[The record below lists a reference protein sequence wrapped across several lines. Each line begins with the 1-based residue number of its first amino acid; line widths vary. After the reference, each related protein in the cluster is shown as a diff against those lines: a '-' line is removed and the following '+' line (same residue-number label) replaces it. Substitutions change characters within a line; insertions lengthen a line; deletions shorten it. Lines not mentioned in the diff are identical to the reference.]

1 VSDLSAK
8 RDLHRGFSDA
18 LVRAVEI
25 VVTPGIFAGFGY
37 LLDRAFGT
45 APVLVLVLFF
55 LGLAGVAVKL
65 YYGYSAEMA
74 RHDEGAPW
82 APAARARG
90 RQR

>member
-1 VSDLSAK
+1 MTELSAK
-8 RDLHRGFSDA
+8 RELHRGFSDA

-25 VVTPGIFAGFGY
+25 VVTPLIFGTLGY
-37 LLDRAFGT
+37 LVDRAVDT
-45 APVLVLVLFF
+45 TPVLALSLFF

-82 APAARARG
+82 ARRTPGGDPR
-90 RQR
+90 